1 MINMDKIWVNC
12 YYLSPELEFFDRIRV
27 KITKV
32 NRSEKKANS
41 KDLEI
46 CNLRNTIK
54 LNHHSRDLY

>member
-1 MINMDKIWVNC
+1 MINMDKIWVNF

-46 CNLRNTIK
+46 WNLRNTIK